1 MKKVSAIKAIMET
14 PQKKL
19 LKNGIW
25 SNMNKLIDLIEKLK
39 DYKMTKEEQKQQKIS
54 FVYGNCAFENKD
66 ITIDMVK
73 DNCE

>member
-1 MKKVSAIKAIMET
+1 MET
-14 PQKKL
+14 QKKKL
-19 LKNGIW
+19 LINGIGI
-25 SNMNKLIDLIEKLK
+25 NMNKLIDLIEKLK
-39 DYKMTKEEQKQQKIS
+39 DYKMPKEEQKQQKIS